1 MNPNMG
7 LARLLQPRS
16 NMATNVLF
24 AVTFLAFA
32 LIADMAIDQQ
42 RGQVV
47 DGGAS
52 PESRVADALGAASV
66 PGFGLRAL
74 VKPYF

>member
-16 NMATNVLF
+16 NMATNLLF
-24 AVTFLAFA
+24 AVTFMVFA
-32 LIADMAIDQQ
+32 LIADVAIDQQ
-42 RGQVV
+42 RGQVA
-47 DGGAS
+47 DGARA
-52 PESRVADALGAASV
+52 PESLAADALGTAAL